1 MSSSFGHSIRVQVF
15 GQSHSAAV
23 GAVVDGLPAGEPVDL
38 DALAAFMARRAPG
51 GAAWSTPRKEADA
64 VEVLS
69 GLNPDGRTCG
79 APLAL
84 LVRNTNTRSKDYSE
98 LRRKPRPGH
107 ADLTA
112 WARWHGEQDVA
123 GGGHFSGRLTAC
135 LCAAG
140 AVCLQVLARRG
151 VSVGAHLAS
160 VAGIDDV
167 RFDPVALDPATLSA
181 PGAKAFPVLDDDA
194 GRAMQ
199 AAVAGARAAKDSVG
213 GVVECAALGMPAGV
227 GAPMFDGL
235 ENRIAQAVF
244 GIPAVKGLE
253 FGAGFGAAE
262 LYGSQNNDPWRLGDD
277 GRVRAASN
285 NAGGILGGISTGM
298 PLVFRAAFK
307 PTSSI
312 FRRQDTVDVEAGENA
327 ELAIVGRHDPCVAVR
342 AVPVVEA
349 ACALALADALADD
362 GLLGPVSD
370 LGRDPAELDRLRR
383 LFGDRAGWYGASAG
397 R

>member
-1 MSSSFGHSIRVQVF
+1 MSSSFGHSVRVQVF

-23 GAVVDGLPAGEPVDL
+23 GVVVDGLPAGEPVDL
-38 DALAAFMARRAPG
+38 GGLAAFMARRAPG
-51 GAAWSTPRKEADA
+51 KTPWSTPRKEADE

-84 LVRNTNTRSKDYSE
+84 VVHNTNTRSKDYSE

-123 GGGHFSGRLTAC
+123 GGGHFSGRLTGP
-135 LCAAG
+135 LCAVG
-140 AVCLQVLARRG
+140 GVCLQVLARRG
-151 VSVGAHLAS
+151 VHVGAHIAS
-160 VAGIDDV
+160 VAGVEDV
-167 RFDPVALDPATLSA
+167 PFDSLRVAPADLAEPASK
-181 PGAKAFPVLDDDA
+181 PFPVLDDEA

-199 AAVAGARAAKDSVG
+199 AAIAGARAAGDSVG
-213 GVVECAALGMPAGV
+213 GVVECAAVGLPAGV

-244 GIPAVKGLE
+244 GVPAVKGVE
-253 FGAGFGAAE
+253 FGAGFAAAG
-262 LYGSQNNDPWRLGDD
+262 LYGSQNNDPYRVGGD
-277 GRVRAASN
+277 GRVRACSN
-285 NAGGILGGISTGM
+285 NAGGILGGVSTGM
-298 PLVFRAAFK
+298 PVVFRAAFK
-307 PTSSI
+307 PTPSI
-312 FRRQDTVDVEAGENA
+312 GLPQRTVDLGEGA
-327 ELAIVGRHDPCVAVR
+327 DADLSVVGRHDPCIVPR

-383 LFGDRAGWYGASAG
+383 LFGDRAAWGAP
-397 R
+397 